1 MASKESARVLLE
13 DDPDFIRQ
21 ITEGERET
29 ERQQEKYERR
39 QQEKREQEVQRIVN
53 EEDVGPRLTS
63 LQSPVKKSPAKKKS
77 VQAKGS
83 SSKKTGGKSDVSSS
97 ASQSGWKQKKGVT
110 EGVERSRQPLVKPVV
125 VTLTEEES
133 QKTGQHLRE
142 LQARD
147 KQACERLAA
156 APGKKI
162 RMPEGKKTKRKASSQ
177 RVASKGETK
186 RSEESTAA
194 GSDSGRQ
201 SKSPHTPAK
210 RRPIFRT
217 QAATPRI
224 EISSESEKSSSGD
237 TEDESVGG
245 DLTRELEVLRRHR
258 EQMKLIVNRP
268 PKDVRRPPVAYSRE
282 RLERSAKSRAKNAL
296 EEQETARLLNRPR
309 ESEFR
314 ALREKYGSQ
323 PLHLRLKCNTATLLL
338 NDHVSFVL

>member
-1 MASKESARVLLE
+1 M
-13 DDPDFIRQ
+13 
-21 ITEGERET
+21 
-29 ERQQEKYERR
+29 
-39 QQEKREQEVQRIVN
+39 
-53 EEDVGPRLTS
+53 
-63 LQSPVKKSPAKKKS
+63 
-77 VQAKGS
+77 
-83 SSKKTGGKSDVSSS
+83 
-97 ASQSGWKQKKGVT
+97 
-110 EGVERSRQPLVKPVV
+110 ERSKQPLVKPVV

-296 EEQETARLLNRPR
+296 EEQETARLLNWPR

-323 PLHLRLKCNTATLLL
+323 PLTEDAHVGEVDEITCDSWKKVIHEGVTCGNMHPRDVVAAMYFPAPNATYQCKARFTAAGVKEKKKAKDFTIAAFCGHITNHKDPHPVCVAGQVLATGTLCCVETGNLC
-338 NDHVSFVL
+338 DIGWADSSGSHRKYGGG